1 MKLNIA
7 PTPRLNGTIRAPG
20 SKSYSH
26 RAFIAAALSK
36 GVSIIKNPL
45 ISGDVAVTIN
55 LLRKIGIRILK
66 KEDNSFVIAKE
77 TESFLPYNELI
88 DCKNSGTSIR
98 FFCALSLIVD
108 EGLTLTGTFLKKHRP
123 IVPLLEALTKLG
135 ASYKLTESEIH
146 IKRINDHCDKI
157 QIIGN
162 VSSQFIS
169 ALLMVCP
176 VLYCENDCFI
186 HIKSTTP
193 VVSYPYLEITKNIL
207 DSFEI
212 SIQEIIQPDNTIQYT
227 IRCSQNYRPQVY
239 DVPGDFSSAA
249 FIIAAVLLTKKDSKV
264 TIQNLNFRKPQADKK
279 FIEILKNMGAKID
292 IDKNN
297 NQLTVYGNLLEHPL
311 LGIDIDCQNIPD
323 LFPIL
328 SIIGVFAEG
337 KTMLYNASHLRYK
350 ESDRIAIISRELQKL
365 GVKVDETA
373 DTLTVY
379 HTKTLRESA
388 INHENDHRIA
398 MAFIILC
405 LSAKSSS
412 KMSNIEIINDSYPD
426 FLSHLKQIGANIK
439 IDNEQ
444 IGQEIT

>member
-7 PTPRLNGTIRAPG
+7 PTSRLSGIIRAPA

-26 RAFIAAALSK
+26 RAFIAAALST

-45 ISGDVAVTIN
+45 TTGDVAVTIN
-55 LLRKIGIRILK
+55 LLRKIGVRILK
-66 KEDNSFVIAKE
+66 KDDNSYVISKE
-77 TESFLPYNELI
+77 TESFLPYKNVL
-88 DCKNSGTSIR
+88 DCKNSGTTIR
-98 FFCALSLIVD
+98 FLSALSLIID
-108 EGLTLTGTFLKKHRP
+108 EGLILTGTFLKKQRP
-123 IVPLLEALTKLG
+123 IVPLLEALTNLG
-135 ASYKLTESEIH
+135 ASYKLTKNEIH
-146 IKRINDHCDKI
+146 IKRVTDQCNKI
-157 QIIGN
+157 QIVGN

-176 VLYCENDCFI
+176 VLDCENDCFI

-193 VVSYPYLEITKNIL
+193 LVSYPYLEITKNVL

-212 SIQEIIQPDNTIQYT
+212 SIQEIMQPDNTIQYT
-227 IRCSQNYRPQVY
+227 IRCAQNYRPQVY

-249 FIIAAVLLTKKDSKV
+249 FIIAAVVLTKKDSKV

-279 FIEILKNMGAKID
+279 LLEILKTMGAKID

-311 LGIDIDCQNIPD
+311 IGNDIDCQNFPD

-328 SIIGVFAEG
+328 SVIGVFAEG
-337 KTMLYNASHLRYK
+337 KTTLYNASHLRYK

-365 GVKVDETA
+365 GVKVDETT

-379 HTKTLRESA
+379 HTKNLRGSN

-398 MAFIILC
+398 MALTILC
-405 LSAKSSS
+405 LFAESSS

-426 FLSHLKQIGANIK
+426 FLSHLEQIGANIK
-439 IDNEQ
+439 INNEQ
-444 IGQEIT
+444 NG